1 LASGFLEDKN
11 LNFIVMP
18 KYDIDLEK
26 LYYQYKKRFKMDTI
40 INIGLQTI
48 E

>member
-1 LASGFLEDKN
+1 MLASGFLEEKN

-26 LYYQYKKRFKMDTI
+26 LYY
-40 INIGLQTI
+40 
-48 E
+48 